1 MLAAVRHPQISN
13 NFACANNLNTITI
26 YMWTT
31 ESLWFEIAIVSMIYA
46 LGNILMGH
54 FEERTPKIRRVGKYI
69 LTLLIVCAISV
80 FLGRTVAMIF
90 LALFI
95 LPLLYVHGYFLPR
108 KKGINGWT
116 GEPKS
121 KYYEFRKWDKNIFS
135 K

>member
-1 MLAAVRHPQISN
+1 
-13 NFACANNLNTITI
+13 
-26 YMWTT
+26 MWTT
-31 ESLWFEIAIVSMIYA
+31 ESLWFEIAIVSIIYA

-54 FEERTPKIRRVGKYI
+54 FEEQTSKIRRVGKYL
-69 LTLLIVCAISV
+69 LTIFVVCCISV
-80 FLGRTVAMIF
+80 FLGRTTSMI
-90 LALFI
+90 LLSLFI
-95 LPLLYVHGYFLPR
+95 IPLLYVHTYYLPR